1 MPSTSKVTTNN
12 HAQDSDSDEFQQL
25 TTQIDSTISNLKQK
39 RDYLQDQLAQFE
51 SVRQG
56 LKTSGDSTTPVKFQ
70 LEKPQQKQ
78 LNFLIKGLQKLKR
91 H

>member
-12 HAQDSDSDEFQQL
+12 HAQDSDSNEFQQL

-56 LKTSGDSTTPVKFQ
+56 LKTSGDSTTPIKFQ
-70 LEKPQQKQ
+70 LDDGTMIEK
-78 LNFLIKGLQKLKR
+78 NHNR
-91 H
+91 SN